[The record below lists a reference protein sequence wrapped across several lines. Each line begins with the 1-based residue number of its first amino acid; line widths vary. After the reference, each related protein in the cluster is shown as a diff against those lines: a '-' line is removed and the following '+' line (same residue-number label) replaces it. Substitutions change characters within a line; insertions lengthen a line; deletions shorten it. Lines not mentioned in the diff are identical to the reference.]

1 MYTALSR
8 VTNYDQLYCIGEF
21 KMPSIK
27 VNTSARDEYKRLQK
41 KSIFENIEE
50 VALSNNS
57 LTILLLNV
65 LIIF

>member
-21 KMPSIK
+21 KMSPIK
-27 VNTSARDEYKRLQK
+27 VKTSALDEYRRLQK

-50 VALSNNS
+50 VAL
-57 LTILLLNV
+57 LL
-65 LIIF
+65 